1 MQRWQE
7 LGKER
12 RSVGSFGLRSDLP
25 GGVRKRN
32 KSKEKKTP
40 RVLDLHLG
48 GGNPQGW
55 EARVEAKQG
64 RIQTR
69 HSLDEVGILV
79 QEPAESSD
87 GTLRQG

>member
-48 GGNPQGW
+48 G
-55 EARVEAKQG
+55 
-64 RIQTR
+64 
-69 HSLDEVGILV
+69 
-79 QEPAESSD
+79 ESSRLGGKSRGKAGKD
-87 GTLRQG
+87 TDKAQPGRGRHPCARASREQ